1 MKKRRKGMK
10 IKVGGSIGFKIQG
23 RTYESIEASTVFSI
37 EKEVPD
43 DTPFEEI
50 EKKFFD
56 KTNKILEKEA
66 LKKMKIA
73 FNAYDENMDKI
84 RKKLDD

>member
-1 MKKRRKGMK
+1 MK
-10 IKVGGSIGFKIQG
+10 IKVGGSISYKIIG
-23 RTYESIEASTVFSI
+23 RPYESIDAGTVFVI

-50 EKKFFD
+50 EEKFFD

-73 FNAYDENMDKI
+73 FNSYSEKMDRI
-84 RKKLDD
+84 RKKLDG